1 MTFRHISCRAA
12 DGNPTEVVVNE
23 KVLSPFMMTARIQAQ
38 FCTLC
43 SRGSL
48 YDYDDG
54 GARSHLA
61 KIDQLLQPPPLKLNI
76 KGERKL

>member
-12 DGNPTEVVVNE
+12 VGNPSEVVNE

-61 KIDQLLQPPPLKLNI
+61 KIDQLLPPPLKLNI